1 MFTVVLALVVALGSP
16 GAGARKAPQ
25 KAQSTDDCMD
35 LPLGPV
41 PDWNVVV
48 MGDLNLMN
56 TDSEGRMVI
65 GRDATLQN
73 FGVASSYPN
82 DPSRIDLAVGRDL
95 NAVNVGINH
104 GSATYGR
111 NLSGTLTNPLP
122 NGTLTRATT
131 PFDVGA
137 LFEALAIRSSFWAD
151 LDPEGTISGPEYG
164 ALTLQGTNATRNVFT
179 LSASKLASAQEIR
192 IRVPFGA
199 TTLINVTGKT
209 YASSTV
215 SAIAYWNGSAYV
227 QLQNH
232 GLPPELETLRTKTV
246 WNWPDATD
254 VDLGPNTAWQGTILA
269 PRAVVHLGYQQVN
282 GPIVAGALYGTG
294 ETHIHPP
301 NPCLPDPTPCPPE
314 PPIPTPTPT
323 TTPSPTPE
331 PTTTPTPTPEPTTTP
346 TPTPEPTTTPTPE
359 PTATPTPEPTTTPT
373 PTPTRTPTPE
383 PTSTPRPIVTPT
395 PTPTPH
401 EPSEPLPPGTNN
413 SGSVLGSNADVK
425 ICKKVMTPKGRAL
438 EKVRRHA
445 GGKAKFRIRV
455 TNMGT
460 DAARNV
466 VVCDLL
472 PKQFK
477 LIKAS
482 VKVIYRNGRPCVRL
496 PLLKGQRQGFI
507 TVRIAKTAKGTVTN
521 VAAVSARDSGRR
533 RNTARVRVLPARA
546 AGGGVTG

>member
-1 MFTVVLALVVALGSP
+1 MCQVRAVVAFSVVLALIVAVSP
-16 GAGARKAPQ
+16 GAGARQGPQAPRA
-25 KAQSTDDCMD
+25 AQSDDDCMD
-35 LPLGPV
+35 NPLGPV
-41 PDWNVVV
+41 PDYSIVV

-65 GRDATLQN
+65 GRDATLQS
-73 FGVASSYPN
+73 FGVATTYPN
-82 DPSRIDLAVGRDL
+82 DASRIDLAVGRDL
-95 NAVNVGINH
+95 TANNTGVNH
-104 GSATYGR
+104 GSVTYGDNIFG
-111 NLSGTLTNPLP
+111 NLTTP
-122 NGTLTRATT
+122 NGTITRATT

-137 LFEALAIRSSFWAD
+137 LFAALGIRSSFWAEEVD
-151 LDPEGTISGPEYG
+151 ANGTVSGPQYG
-164 ALTLQGTNATRNVFT
+164 ALTLEGTDATRNVFT

-192 IRVPFGA
+192 IRVPFGS
-199 TTLINVTGKT
+199 TTLINVTGES

-215 SAIAYWNGSAYV
+215 SAIAYWNGSSYQQWGNQAPNDD
-227 QLQNH
+227 L
-232 GLPPELETLRTKTV
+232 GTLRDKTV
-246 WNWPDATD
+246 WNFPDATD
-254 VDLGPNTAWQGTILA
+254 VNLGPNTAWQGTILA
-269 PRAVVHLGYQQVN
+269 PRAVVRVGYQQVN

-294 ETHIHPP
+294 ETHVHPP
-301 NPCLPDPTPCPPE
+301 TPCLPDPTPCPPE

-323 TTPSPTPE
+323 
-331 PTTTPTPTPEPTTTP
+331 PTTTPTPEPTN

-359 PTATPTPEPTTTPT
+359 PTTTPTPEPTTTPT

-383 PTSTPRPIVTPT
+383 PTNTPAPIVTPT

-401 EPSEPLPPGTNN
+401 EPSEPLPPGTDN
-413 SGSVLGSNADVK
+413 SGSVLGVNADVR

-460 DAARNV
+460 DAARRV
-466 VVCDLL
+466 RVCDLL

-477 LIKAS
+477 LIKSS
-482 VKVIYRNGRPCVRL
+482 VKVTYRNGRPCVTV
-496 PLLKGQRQGFI
+496 PILKGQRQGFI

-521 VAAVSARDSGRR
+521 VAAVTARDSGRR
-533 RNTARVRVLPARA
+533 RNTAKVRVLPAQA

>member
-1 MFTVVLALVVALGSP
+1 
-16 GAGARKAPQ
+16 
-25 KAQSTDDCMD
+25 
-35 LPLGPV
+35 
-41 PDWNVVV
+41 

-95 NAVNVGINH
+95 NAVSVGINH

-199 TTLINVTGKT
+199 TTLINVTGET

-227 QLQNH
+227 QL
-232 GLPPELETLRTKTV
+232 GRT
-246 WNWPDATD
+246 
-254 VDLGPNTAWQGTILA
+254 TACRPSSRRCG
-269 PRAVVHLGYQQVN
+269 RRRC
-282 GPIVAGALYGTG
+282 GTG
-294 ETHIHPP
+294 PTRPTSTSGRTPP
-301 NPCLPDPTPCPPE
+301 GRARSWRRARSCTSATSRSTGRSSRARCTARARRTSIRRTRASPTRTPCPPE

-323 TTPSPTPE
+323 PTDHP
-331 PTTTPTPTPEPTTTP
+331 
-346 TPTPEPTTTPTPE
+346 
-359 PTATPTPEPTTTPT
+359 
-373 PTPTRTPTPE
+373 
-383 PTSTPRPIVTPT
+383 V
-395 PTPTPH
+395 
-401 EPSEPLPPGTNN
+401 
-413 SGSVLGSNADVK
+413 AD
-425 ICKKVMTPKGRAL
+425 
-438 EKVRRHA
+438 
-445 GGKAKFRIRV
+445 
-455 TNMGT
+455 
-460 DAARNV
+460 
-466 VVCDLL
+466 
-472 PKQFK
+472 
-477 LIKAS
+477 
-482 VKVIYRNGRPCVRL
+482 
-496 PLLKGQRQGFI
+496 
-507 TVRIAKTAKGTVTN
+507 
-521 VAAVSARDSGRR
+521 
-533 RNTARVRVLPARA
+533 ARA
-546 AGGGVTG
+546 DDHAHAHARADHDADARADHDTHARADRHYAHA

>member
-1 MFTVVLALVVALGSP
+1 
-16 GAGARKAPQ
+16 
-25 KAQSTDDCMD
+25 MD

-41 PDWNVVV
+41 PDWNIVV

-73 FGVASSYPN
+73 FGVATSYPN
-82 DPSRIDLAVGRDL
+82 DASRIDLAVGRDL
-95 NAVNVGINH
+95 NAISTGVNH

-137 LFEALAIRSSFWAD
+137 LFEALAIRSSAWAE
-151 LDPEGTISGPEYG
+151 LDPVGTISGPQYG
-164 ALTLQGTNATRNVFT
+164 ALTLQGTNPTRNVFT
-179 LSASKLASAQEIR
+179 LSASLLASAQEIR
-192 IRVPFGA
+192 INVPFGS
-199 TTLINVTGKT
+199 TTLINVTGES
-209 YASSTV
+209 YSSNTV

-232 GLPPELETLRTKTV
+232 GLSPELEGLRTKTV
-246 WNWPDATD
+246 WNWPDATE
-254 VDLGPNTAWQGTILA
+254 VNLGPNTAWQGTILA
-269 PRAVVHLGYQQVN
+269 PRAVVQVGYQQVN
-282 GPIVAGALYGTG
+282 GPIVSGALYGTG
-294 ETHIHPP
+294 ETHLHPP
-301 NPCLPDPTPCPPE
+301 NPCLPDPEPCPPE

-323 TTPSPTPE
+323 TTPEPTPE
-331 PTTTPTPTPEPTTTP
+331 PTT

-373 PTPTRTPTPE
+373 PEPTNTPTPE
-383 PTSTPRPIVTPT
+383 PTNTPAPITTPT
-395 PTPTPH
+395 PTPVPH
-401 EPSEPLPPGTNN
+401 APSEPLPPGTDN
-413 SGSVLGSNADVK
+413 SGSVRGFNADVK

-445 GGKAKFRIRV
+445 GGKARFRIRV

-466 VVCDLL
+466 RVCDLL
-472 PKQFK
+472 PKQLK

-482 VKVIYRNGRPCVRL
+482 VKVTYRNGRPCVRL

-521 VAAVSARDSGRR
+521 VAAVTARDSGRR

-546 AGGGVTG
+546 VGGGVTG